1 MHAPVLHRHFHDS
14 MQSSSACNDRQCLW
28 GLSCC
33 VSISW
38 KHVACHVIT
47 FSLAGSLLVTA
58 DRDGG
63 IGQGPGVLTYRA
75 RQVAVGK

>member
-1 MHAPVLHRHFHDS
+1 M
-14 MQSSSACNDRQCLW
+14 
-28 GLSCC
+28 
-33 VSISW
+33 
-38 KHVACHVIT
+38 ACHVIT

-63 IGQGPGVLTYRA
+63 VGQGPGVLTYRA